1 VAETV
6 LGLCV
11 VLAAAQL
18 ASLPPGVHL
27 QPDWPFAWRPS
38 FDAAADPVLGTEVK
52 GALAAMLGAVLLLA
66 LGIAVRR
73 LRWPAIVA
81 AAVVAVLAWPH
92 LSLLLVPA
100 YPTSFYTSLTDFDGD
115 GIARG
120 AQLFAQNCVA
130 CHGAGGRGDG
140 KLAKSLDIPPA
151 DLTAEHL
158 WAHSD
163 GEMFWY
169 LTHGMDSPRG
179 GLSMPGFGDTLGS
192 EARWVLIDYL
202 RAHNA
207 GVALNERGAW
217 NHPVPAPELEAQCS
231 DGRVVALEDFRGRV
245 VRIVVGP
252 PAPPAAGL
260 ATIFID
266 PGQPRDGA
274 CVAGAPEV
282 RLAYA
287 IVSGLTPETLAG
299 SVFLVDPAGW
309 LRNRIRPS
317 DPPPDLDALAKS
329 IIANP
334 LAVSA
339 AIGHHH

>member
-1 VAETV
+1 
-6 LGLCV
+6 V

-27 QPDWPFAWRPS
+27 QPDWPFNWRPS
-38 FDAAADPVLGTEVK
+38 LDAAADPVLGNEVK
-52 GALAAMLGAVLLLA
+52 GALAAA
-66 LGIAVRR
+66 
-73 LRWPAIVA
+73 A
-81 AAVVAVLAWPH
+81 AAVALLVLGIVVRRVRWLAIAAAIVLAVVAAPH
-92 LSLLLVPA
+92 LALLLVPA
-100 YPTSFYTSLTDFDGD
+100 YPTSYYVSLTDFDGD

-120 AQLFAQNCVA
+120 AKLFSENCVG
-130 CHGAGGRGDG
+130 CHGADGRGDG
-140 KLAKSLDIPPA
+140 PVGKNLDIPPA

-158 WAHSD
+158 WAHTD

-169 LTHGMDSPRG
+169 LTHGIDSPRG
-179 GLSMPGFGDTLGS
+179 GLSMPGFGETLGS

-207 GVALNERGAW
+207 GVALKERGAW
-217 NHPVPAPELEAQCS
+217 NHPVPAPELEARCT
-231 DGRVVALEDFRGRV
+231 DGRVVALEDFRGQV

-252 PAPPAAGL
+252 PAPPVAGVF
-260 ATIFID
+260 TIFID
-266 PGQPRDGA
+266 PAEPRDGA

-299 SVFLVDPAGW
+299 TVFLVDQAGW
-309 LRNRIRPS
+309 LRNRIRPT
-317 DPPPDLDALAKS
+317 DPAPDFSELART